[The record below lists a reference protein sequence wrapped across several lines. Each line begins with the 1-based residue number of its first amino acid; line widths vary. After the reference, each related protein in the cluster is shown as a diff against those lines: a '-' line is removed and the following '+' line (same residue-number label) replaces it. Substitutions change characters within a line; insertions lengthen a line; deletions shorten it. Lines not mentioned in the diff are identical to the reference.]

1 MKNRHRLTLFG
12 CCILATAAGCSTHA
26 DRLRGVRA
34 EFYSGNLDRAVA
46 AAENGRPRHKEDA
59 DVLKL
64 DRAMIELV
72 SGRPRE
78 AERLLRDVRDR
89 FDFLEQKSVAEHAL
103 AALTDDQRIAYA
115 GEDYEKILIRA
126 FLAIANLMAGGG
138 DAGAY
143 ALQVADKQQ
152 QIIAAG
158 VDESGKNSKLKYKR
172 VAFGSYLH
180 GVLREETQ
188 SNYDDAERSY
198 RKVLEWE
205 PTFHAAAGDL
215 DRVLT
220 GRHSEPGNG
229 VLYVITLVGRG
240 PYKEQVAEAPTTVSL
255 FIADRIIS
263 HNASHTLPPTV
274 APVKVPR
281 VVLSRN
287 EISGVRVRV
296 DGRDRGPTETIAD
309 VGRIAVQQYEE
320 VYPTVIARAVARRV
334 LKKGMVYATKE
345 VVRQADNPLVN
356 LAMDVGG
363 VAWEAVEDADTRCWG
378 LLPDKIQVRRV
389 ELPEGEHRVSLG
401 ADRLGLPFGPE
412 YSKSIR
418 ISEGRNTYVLAYFP
432 GPQMVGK
439 ILASETDAAP

>member
-1 MKNRHRLTLFG
+1 MNSHLPSLFV
-12 CCILATAAGCSTHA
+12 CSVLAAVAGCSTHA

-34 EFYSGNLDRAVA
+34 EFYGGNLDRAIA
-46 AAENGRPRHKEDA
+46 AGEAGRARHKEDA

-78 AERLLRDVRDR
+78 AERLLREVRDR
-89 FDFLEQKSVAEHAL
+89 FDYLEQKSVTEHAV

-115 GEDYEKILIRA
+115 GEDYEKILIRT

-143 ALQVADKQQ
+143 SLQVADKQQ
-152 QIIAAG
+152 QIIDAG
-158 VDESGKNSKLKYKR
+158 TDESGKNPKLKYKR

-180 GVLREETQ
+180 GVLREETH

-198 RKVLEWE
+198 RKVTEWE
-205 PTFHAAAGDL
+205 PGFRTAAGDL
-215 DRVLT
+215 ERVLT

-229 VLYVITLVGRG
+229 VLYVVTLVGRG
-240 PYKEQVAEAPTTVSL
+240 PYKEQVAEVPTTVSL

-263 HNASHTLPPTV
+263 HNASRTLPPTV

-287 EISGVRVRV
+287 EISSVRIRV
-296 DGRDRGPTETIAD
+296 DGRDRGATETIAD
-309 VGRIAVQQYEE
+309 VGRIAMQQYEE
-320 VYPTVIARAVARRV
+320 IYPTIIARAVARRV
-334 LKKGMVYATKE
+334 LKKGVVYATKE
-345 VVRQADNPLVN
+345 IVRQADNPLVN

-389 ELPEGEHRVSLG
+389 ELPEGEHRISLG
-401 ADRLGLPFGPE
+401 ADCGGRACGPE
-412 YSKSIR
+412 YSKQVS

-439 ILASETDAAP
+439 ILAGGADEAP